1 MGNKLDAY
9 RGCLLGLAVGD
20 AMGMPVDDMTWA
32 EIQESYGPQGL
43 LGYDLR
49 GDFAEITSYTQ
60 VAAYICNA
68 LLLSVSRGKGD
79 KMLDF
84 VRLGLKEWTRSQQ
97 FARDPEGSYC
107 WVAKLPAFRRRHCRD
122 ARMLDTLRLAAM
134 GFPEKGPNKYN
145 TPGSLTAAV
154 AVGMFYNPDRLTPPQ
169 IGELAAQII
178 SITHGDACA
187 FLSGAVLS
195 FAIAGILS
203 ERDLPLDQQFTS
215 AISAMRGLFRE
226 KNSQADTVAATL
238 MSAVKRAKEA
248 EPMDQVM
255 ESFQCYSA
263 MNCVAGAI
271 YASIANRDDFDTA
284 MITAV
289 NHSGYS
295 SAVAAITG
303 AILGAKMGY
312 SALPDFYLESLEPV
326 KALCTLA
333 DDMVSGT
340 PAKGLFDDD
349 WDQKYVQGMPLN
361 P

>member
-1 MGNKLDAY
+1 MGSKLDAY

-49 GDFAEITSYTQ
+49 SDFAEITSYTQ

-79 KMLDF
+79 KMLDY
-84 VRLGLKEWTRSQQ
+84 VKLGLKEWTRSQH

-154 AVGMFYNPDRLTPPQ
+154 AVGMFYNPDRMEPPR
-169 IGELAAQII
+169 IGELAAQIV
-178 SITHGDACA
+178 SITHGDPCA
-187 FLSGAVLS
+187 FLSASVLS
-195 FAIAGILS
+195 FAIAGILA
-203 ERDLPLDQQFTS
+203 EPDMPLDQQFTG
-215 AISAMRGLFRE
+215 AISAMRGLFRGKYSE
-226 KNSQADTVAATL
+226 IETVTATL
-238 MSAVKRAKEA
+238 SSAVRRAKAA
-248 EPMDQVM
+248 EPMDKVM

-271 YASIANRDDFDTA
+271 YTSISNSEDFDTA

-312 SALPDFYLESLEPV
+312 AALPDFYLESLEPV
-326 KALCTLA
+326 KPLCQLA

-340 PAKGLFDDD
+340 PAKGIFDDD